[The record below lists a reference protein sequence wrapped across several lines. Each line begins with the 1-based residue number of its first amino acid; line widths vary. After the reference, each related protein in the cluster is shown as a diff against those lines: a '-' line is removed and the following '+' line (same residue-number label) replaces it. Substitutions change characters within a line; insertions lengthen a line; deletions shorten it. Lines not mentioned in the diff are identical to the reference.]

1 MEKIKEKKTFKYQK
15 KKLLYLF
22 YIYFNNTSYIQIF
35 FLIHLISLKW
45 YYILYTLATKGEKK
59 LLL

>member
-22 YIYFNNTSYIQIF
+22 YIYFNNTSYIQNF